1 MFKGQHRLPSSAGS
15 FCPPCGPLQ
24 ITPERAEHA
33 LRDLVFSSWRR
44 SPCEEYPDTLKM
56 ISLIDFFLP
65 YFPLQR
71 EQVSLTYRGTQGSQ
85 TNCPPLACIRHHQVM
100 CMLHCSPCRLRS
112 L

>member
-24 ITPERAEHA
+24 ITPERAEHALRDLVFSSSPLQITPERAERA

-85 TNCPPLACIRHHQVM
+85 TN
-100 CMLHCSPCRLRS
+100 
-112 L
+112 